1 MAVWDVKIGFDKNI
15 SCSVT
20 IEDNATPKQVAN
32 LLATKNLIDSS
43 EICGEVHLLPE
54 KYGSVC
60 LVDDSGYPY
69 ATLIKKQEQTLG
81 EVSSQSADQANNI
94 PKCPT
99 CGSTNIETI
108 NLSTRAAATVLLGVV
123 SNTARKQMVCKNC
136 GYKF

>member
-20 IEDNATPKQVAN
+20 IEDNATPKQIAN

-54 KYGSVC
+54 KDGSVC

-81 EVSSQSADQANNI
+81 EVSLQSTAQANNV

-108 NLSTRAAATVLLGVV
+108 NLSTRAAATVLFGVA
-123 SNTARKQMVCKNC
+123 SKTARSQFHCKSC
-136 GYKF
+136 GYKW